1 MVARTSSLELL
12 DLEVDLDLDGCAC
25 VEECF
30 AFAFAFAFDCLGGGE
45 GGIRTAVILLELKD
59 LFR

>member
-1 MVARTSSLELL
+1 MRRERWASLVVARTSSLELL

-30 AFAFAFAFDCLGGGE
+30 AFAFDCLGGGR
-45 GGIRTAVILLELKD
+45 RT
-59 LFR
+59 